1 VNLRG
6 VPPEQRPDPA
16 ALEVDDDPRN
26 GMPDPPKFSRES
38 STSRFTPPFL
48 RHTVAMQ
55 RLHFRESSAVSA
67 CLLAIAGLTL
77 AACASNGG
85 SGNTSPATSSA
96 PTTSSAPSSSSGEP
110 TSGQGAVAAIK
121 ANWATFFNA
130 KTSVSHRLALLQDG
144 QSLAKVIKAQSGSTL
159 AATATSKVTSVTL
172 TGTNQASVVY
182 SILLGGQPALSNQ
195 HGVAVY
201 QDGVWK
207 VGLVSFCGLLK
218 LENAGTAA
226 GLPSACKG

>member
-1 VNLRG
+1 M
-6 VPPEQRPDPA
+6 QR
-16 ALEVDDDPRN
+16 RHI
-26 GMPDPPKFSRES
+26 RES
-38 STSRFTPPFL
+38 S
-48 RHTVAMQ
+48 V
-55 RLHFRESSAVSA
+55 VSA
-67 CLLAIAGLTL
+67 CLLATVGLTL
-77 AACASNGG
+77 AACSSGGGG
-85 SGNTSPATSSA
+85 SGNPSPATSTAPATSSA
-96 PTTSSAPSSSSGEP
+96 SSSGSGEP
-110 TSGQGAVAAIK
+110 TTGAGAVAAIK

-130 KTSVSHRLALLQDG
+130 KTPTSRRVALLQDG
-144 QSLAKVIKAQSGSTL
+144 QTLAKVLKAQAKLTL
-159 AATATSKVTSVTL
+159 AATATSKVTSVSL

-226 GLPSACKG
+226 GLPPACKG